1 MGAISCKLGAIS
13 SKPGLKS
20 QESREFKFGI
30 YAQETFDEM
39 PAPNI
44 AMHHPPDEAARAR
57 YQKRAFNIIDNVLEW
72 SPRLALFGMMEKQQ
86 NVVNAT
92 ESNSSNLQ
100 DSDPPQDYL
109 SHSLDFPPTQ
119 EDPPQLNI
127 EQHNQRVNGDEDN
140 KDDIEQLIELLGL
153 SELGLEEDDEKEERE
168 KKVVIGTSGSCYC
181 DDGFYSKSIGRLDE
195 WIKYL
200 LKGDDEDDRSESLSL
215 VHLLIGRVVCAW
227 QDGDG
232 LGWLEFPSTIEE
244 FLQNDPPK

>member
-44 AMHHPPDEAARAR
+44 AMHHAPDEAARAR
-57 YQKRAFNIIDNVLEW
+57 YQKRVFNIIDNVLEW

-100 DSDPPQDYL
+100 DSDPPQDFL
-109 SHSLDFPPTQ
+109 SLSLGFPPTQ

-153 SELGLEEDDEKEERE
+153 SELGFIGVKGPKCEKEME
-168 KKVVIGTSGSCYC
+168 
-181 DDGFYSKSIGRLDE
+181 RLDE

-215 VHLLIGRVVCAW
+215 VHLLIGRVACAW

-244 FLQNDPPK
+244 FL